1 MTATSI
7 MTRNYW
13 YNNNIFL
20 LPQQRHNGN
29 PRSHLKG
36 RERLT
41 ISIHQFNTPEFK
53 ILIIFICYFVI
64 TAVSLIAFT
73 ILGVVGPKF
82 EEHLGEYFACEATG
96 AIPGKDCSRPQDRLS
111 GIIIYTLSRCLLGL
125 FPLVNLIYVVNG
137 KELKQ
142 TFQRR
147 KTLQS
152 RRSTIS
158 ISKVAS
164 V

>member
-1 MTATSI
+1 M
-7 MTRNYW
+7 R
-13 YNNNIFL
+13 
-20 LPQQRHNGN
+20 
-29 PRSHLKG
+29 
-36 RERLT
+36 
-41 ISIHQFNTPEFK
+41 QFHTPEFK
-53 ILIIFICYFVI
+53 VLIIFIYYFAI
-64 TAVSLIAFT
+64 TAVALIAFT

-111 GIIIYTLSRCLLGL
+111 GIIIYTLNRCLLAL
-125 FPLVNLIYVVNG
+125 FSLVSLIYVVNV

-142 TFQRR
+142 TFQRC

-158 ISKVAS
+158 ISKVPS

>member
-13 YNNNIFL
+13 YNNNNFL
-20 LPQQRHNGN
+20 LPQQRHNGS

-41 ISIHQFNTPEFK
+41 ISMRQFHTPEFK
-53 ILIIFICYFVI
+53 VLIIFIYYFAI
-64 TAVSLIAFT
+64 TAFALIAFT

-96 AIPGKDCSRPQDRLS
+96 AIPEKDCSRPQDRLS
-111 GIIIYTLSRCLLGL
+111 GIIIYTLNRCL